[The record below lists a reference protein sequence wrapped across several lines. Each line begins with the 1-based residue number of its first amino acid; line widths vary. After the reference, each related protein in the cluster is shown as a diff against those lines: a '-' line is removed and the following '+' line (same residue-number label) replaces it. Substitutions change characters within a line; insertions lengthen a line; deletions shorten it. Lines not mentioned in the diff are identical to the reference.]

1 VTVTEHHAV
10 NQIVQAN
17 ATAVLWRTLVAF
29 AEDMAKRVHPIFALT
44 ALSTV
49 MESVTVR
56 QVKIL
61 AAFVMVMDR
70 LAFVR
75 MGLLTVKELVMVYM
89 SMMNAV
95 YVVVLVHRVLKH
107 SVKMV

>member
-1 VTVTEHHAV
+1 
-10 NQIVQAN
+10 
-17 ATAVLWRTLVAF
+17 
-29 AEDMAKRVHPIFALT
+29 
-44 ALSTV
+44 
-49 MESVTVR
+49 MENVTVR

>member
-1 VTVTEHHAV
+1 
-10 NQIVQAN
+10 
-17 ATAVLWRTLVAF
+17 
-29 AEDMAKRVHPIFALT
+29 M

-49 MESVTVR
+49 MENVTVR

-95 YVVVLVHRVLKH
+95 YVWFWCIVC
-107 SVKMV
+107 